1 MIADSAIS
9 HSVLT
14 GRHRRCGFGSPIISS
29 SQGYYKLIADTP
41 ALLKNPDSPV
51 EVAKEGEDERGKERL
66 TDCDDVTIAR
76 SDDQIDH
83 SGRGCLPL
91 LLLVLLV
98 LLVLFA
104 PAR

>member
-1 MIADSAIS
+1 MDGTDDADSVLPSSAAARAIINLS
-9 HSVLT
+9 QI
-14 GRHRRCGFGSPIISS
+14 PQPSS
-29 SQGYYKLIADTP
+29 KTP
-41 ALLKNPDSPV
+41 TR
-51 EVAKEGEDERGKERL
+51 AKEGEDERGKERL
-66 TDCDDVTIAR
+66 TIAR

-91 LLLVLLV
+91 LLLALLV